1 MNAIAYVLSPPVATH
16 DAMERALQ
24 HIGFRQ
30 RRFTSSKALIDAL
43 YHGQPSLVCLDV
55 GELGGDPYDLVRQIR
70 PRAPLV
76 PMMILTAP
84 EDDLSKEIFLQLGA
98 DDCSIRTVN
107 TEVLAH
113 RTRSLMART
122 QAEYSDANN
131 SGTYAL
137 DLDDA
142 RTLAHELKN
151 ELHPLRM
158 LVSMLEDPSH
168 PHRELVPLMRQAVD
182 RMCVQVEDML
192 DGAPQGRRDVASDLF
207 TVCSNCC
214 TMFQSAYRH
223 RDDLEIKFSSTFSAG
238 DAILNVRPGVL
249 HQVLSNL
256 VGNAIDA
263 LLSCDRPMSRV
274 WLQADTDWSVAM
286 IRIGDNGPGVAPEIR
301 AQMFERDFTTKG
313 EDGSGI
319 GLSVV
324 RQLISKLGGNV
335 DVVSDPGRGTVV
347 TVALPIR

>member
-158 LVSMLEDPSH
+158 LVSMLEEPSH
-168 PHRELVPLMRQAVD
+168 PHR
-182 RMCVQVEDML
+182 
-192 DGAPQGRRDVASDLF
+192 
-207 TVCSNCC
+207 
-214 TMFQSAYRH
+214 
-223 RDDLEIKFSSTFSAG
+223 
-238 DAILNVRPGVL
+238 
-249 HQVLSNL
+249 
-256 VGNAIDA
+256 
-263 LLSCDRPMSRV
+263 
-274 WLQADTDWSVAM
+274 
-286 IRIGDNGPGVAPEIR
+286 
-301 AQMFERDFTTKG
+301 
-313 EDGSGI
+313 
-319 GLSVV
+319 
-324 RQLISKLGGNV
+324 
-335 DVVSDPGRGTVV
+335 
-347 TVALPIR
+347 